1 MFYIER
7 GKWFSLVLKGIKT
20 MTTMTCVHAS
30 NLLNDAAF
38 KAGEEY
44 QCYRDENKKV
54 FVVDAN
60 GFHIELQSGF
70 TGVDGK
76 SVWGVQDD
84 NGTYHFKRN

>member
-1 MFYIER
+1 M
-7 GKWFSLVLKGIKT
+7 VLPGTLRNKI

-38 KAGEEY
+38 NVDSEY

-54 FVVDAN
+54 FVVDNN

-84 NGTYHFKRN
+84 KGTYHFKRN

>member
-1 MFYIER
+1 
-7 GKWFSLVLKGIKT
+7 

-54 FVVDAN
+54 FVVDNN

-70 TGVDGK
+70 TGLMVNQYGAYRMIK
-76 SVWGVQDD
+76 VHIILNVIK
-84 NGTYHFKRN
+84 Y